1 MNYTI
6 IDAENPQDGSH
17 VSMNKDGN
25 RFYVAYGDT
34 NGHACSRTFDKF
46 EEAFAVFSKFAE
58 IVARGDWSSEDRCE
72 MMRAA

>member
-6 IDAENPQDGSH
+6 INAENPQDGSH
-17 VSMNKDGN
+17 VSLNRDGN
-25 RFYVAYGDT
+25 KFYVAYGDE
-34 NGHACSRTFDKF
+34 NGHACSRTFDEF

-58 IVARGDWSSEDRCE
+58 IIARGNWSSEDRRE